1 MRTASDAACAVG
13 RSKRTYSR
21 NRLEYDLD
29 SQAAGVGVSSRVET
43 RRGKKDRVKVRAFV
57 RAVRKMVGT
66 WSRNGDNAEN
76 ESQNLHP
83 SRKERV

>member
-13 RSKRTYSR
+13 RSRRTYSR

-43 RRGKKDRVKVRAFV
+43 RRGKKDQVKV
-57 RAVRKMVGT
+57 RAVRKMVGR
-66 WSRNGDNAEN
+66 WSRNGDDAEN